1 MLDYVPSGD
10 DSDSSSD
17 EDLDVDLD
25 FDLTTTPST
34 PAVSHNESAS
44 ISLMN
49 HQKARLAAR
58 GNGRSRQH
66 SSNSSASASNSSLA
80 SPSPTTPPV
89 QQASSAFGGGVIG
102 YFGRSSS
109 SLPSGGGNEEAA
121 AAARRKEGGG
131 GGLRE
136 VLRNSFKGRF
146 GGNGEEE
153 KDRPDPIRRPVSRRG
168 SLLVCL
174 IALLPILSILF
185 FQKACGAF
193 SPSSNAYTPVWCTKY
208 DSRSSQ
214 CCPLVSEKLLLKSSG
229 LATIAQDQKLPTDQ
243 SRTH

>member
-58 GNGRSRQH
+58 NGRSRQH

-131 GGLRE
+131 GGGLRE

-174 IALLPILSILF
+174 IALLLILSILF

-193 SPSSNAYTPVWCTKY
+193 QPSSNAYAPVRCTKY
-208 DSRSSQ
+208 DIIPVLSPRF
-214 CCPLVSEKLLLKSSG
+214 
-229 LATIAQDQKLPTDQ
+229 
-243 SRTH
+243 